1 MEDSDKQN
9 DLKKSHLDNPA
20 PPSKV
25 EIVTNLFSEFSEKE
39 GSKEFDTMKED
50 LISFVAL
57 KEGDLTEN
65 QLLSDE
71 LIFKSLLYNALEKSL
86 IEVMY
91 INQKD
96 YRKERIMRLYNWY
109 QNRLKTFKDLRFI
122 NKKSYNDIDAVQDE
136 DYFKEQLDLIKQE
149 AEHRIEDD
157 ILKEEMSHRSAIFD
171 KTLLEEFRRNHVY
184 DNIFY
189 KKMYKK
195 LEKNKPFKYS
205 KKQLKPVLEKPERP
219 VGTHNIYYT
228 HKEGKRPLSI
238 AKLNLNDKKILDTPA
253 GGERERTFHTKMG
266 GKKYENVEI
275 NKEIKGSFSYYR
287 PNMDF
292 NLLNAEKKIAENKN
306 KLLSE
311 KRSDEEL
318 YKNLKDFGRIRAQ
331 YKANKEKKFELQKLI
346 SVYTNQQKLETPLL
360 SKYRKINMPQIN
372 EEENKI
378 NEYVLVNR
386 LSTVSLKNIS
396 SFQMNKESK
405 LDKKFYPKRNSEYS
419 EYDYYDKEEEEKKRK
434 EQEKEDL
441 NIKRKI
447 QKRITHANFDLGKK
461 FKRIEG
467 DKIIMKEVKNLDKS
481 SKEII
486 NNTSEKYEI
495 PKIRRAK
502 KINK

>member
-136 DYFKEQLDLIKQE
+136 DYFKEQLDLIKHE

-228 HKEGKRPLSI
+228 HKE
-238 AKLNLNDKKILDTPA
+238 
-253 GGERERTFHTKMG
+253 
-266 GKKYENVEI
+266 
-275 NKEIKGSFSYYR
+275 
-287 PNMDF
+287 
-292 NLLNAEKKIAENKN
+292 
-306 KLLSE
+306 
-311 KRSDEEL
+311 
-318 YKNLKDFGRIRAQ
+318 
-331 YKANKEKKFELQKLI
+331 
-346 SVYTNQQKLETPLL
+346 
-360 SKYRKINMPQIN
+360 
-372 EEENKI
+372 
-378 NEYVLVNR
+378 
-386 LSTVSLKNIS
+386 
-396 SFQMNKESK
+396 
-405 LDKKFYPKRNSEYS
+405 
-419 EYDYYDKEEEEKKRK
+419 
-434 EQEKEDL
+434 
-441 NIKRKI
+441 
-447 QKRITHANFDLGKK
+447 
-461 FKRIEG
+461 
-467 DKIIMKEVKNLDKS
+467 
-481 SKEII
+481 
-486 NNTSEKYEI
+486 
-495 PKIRRAK
+495 
-502 KINK
+502 